1 MTAIDVG
8 ARIIHLKVFAVFVD
22 ITNERVSARVRVMPC
37 TSQIKESVPALQAG
51 TAGGGRNFPDRGP
64 AGRRSGN
71 GVIADYLRAS
81 IVFMISSHSDIL
93 T

>member
-22 ITNERVSARVRVMPC
+22 ITNEPVSAKLRVLRC
-37 TSQIKESVPALQAG
+37 SSQNRESVPALQAA
-51 TAGGGRNFPDRGP
+51 TAGGGRNFPNRYP

-81 IVFMISSHSDIL
+81 IVFMISSHDDIW